1 MTIQI
6 FNHRRSSW
14 QSLIVRYANLD
25 AAIAALP
32 NCRCRVVNG
41 REVVFERLA

>member
-6 FNHRRSSW
+6 FNHRRSAW
-14 QSLIVRYANLD
+14 QSLIVRYIDLN
-25 AAIAALP
+25 AAMAALP